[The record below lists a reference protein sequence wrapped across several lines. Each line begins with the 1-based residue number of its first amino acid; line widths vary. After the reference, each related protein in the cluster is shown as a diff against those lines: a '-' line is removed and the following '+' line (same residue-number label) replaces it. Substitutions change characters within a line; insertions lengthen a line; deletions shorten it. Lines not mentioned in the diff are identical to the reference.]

1 MVLAHKT
8 YVPTLAIRASEMNG
22 LGFLP
27 GATKDRMT
35 PCFLL
40 APWANSNS
48 LDKSIERIER
58 AFPNRQFFLDI
69 DRDYRFTNDES
80 EPQIELRRLLDP
92 NDSYTNWIEFVSRHK
107 HVLPCLQTLH
117 QDQDQLRKQITSIQ
131 ELGRPYG
138 VRIERE
144 RFPGNLG
151 EIVEAITASGAAD
164 FAIILEGG
172 WTRDPL
178 SLHVWFEGMIAESLS
193 EIDANV
199 PIVLS
204 CTSIPKM
211 FTQFSGVTRVD
222 FTNHQLFDRVKR
234 RFSNR
239 KSIVY
244 GDWGSTRPRES
255 TGFANRPL
263 QRIDYPTDSAWLIA
277 RNKDDE
283 WGFKEAAEAIIA
295 SDGWEGDLGI
305 WGEEMILNT
314 SFQESLGIDTPQKNV
329 ASRVNIHLHRQAF
342 YGAEK
347 EELRAADEDWED

>member
-1 MVLAHKT
+1 MVLENKT

-22 LGFLP
+22 LQFLP
-27 GATKDRMT
+27 GATKDKMT

-58 AFPNRQFFLDI
+58 AFPNRKFFLDI
-69 DRDYRFTNDES
+69 DRDYRFTNDDS

-92 NDSYTNWIEFVSRHK
+92 EGSYKNWIDFISRHENAF
-107 HVLPCLQTLH
+107 PCLQTMH
-117 QDQDQLRKQITSIQ
+117 QDQALLRKQIELIQ

-144 RFPGNLG
+144 RFPSNLD
-151 EIVEAITASGAAD
+151 EIVEAITAFGAAD
-164 FAIILEGG
+164 FVIILEGG
-172 WTRDPL
+172 WTRDSL
-178 SLHVWFEGMIAESLS
+178 GLHVWFEGMIAEGLS
-193 EIDANV
+193 DIDANV

-211 FTQFSGVTRVD
+211 FTQFSGVTRVA
-222 FTNHQLFDRVKR
+222 FTNHQLFDQVKR

-239 KSIVY
+239 KNIFY
-244 GDWGSTRPRES
+244 GDWGSTRPREN

-283 WGFKEAAEAIIA
+283 WGFKQAAEAVIA

-314 SFQESLGIDTPQKNV
+314 SFHESLGIDTPQKNV

-342 YGAEK
+342 YGAAK
-347 EELRAADEDWED
+347 DELRAADEDWED